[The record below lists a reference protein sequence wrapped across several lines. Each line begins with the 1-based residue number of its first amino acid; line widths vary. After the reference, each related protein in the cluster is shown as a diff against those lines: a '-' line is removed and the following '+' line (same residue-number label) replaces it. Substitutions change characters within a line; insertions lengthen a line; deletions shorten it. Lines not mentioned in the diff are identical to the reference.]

1 MLFPVLAPAIS
12 ATSSHCSDAS
22 QSPTRPK
29 RRISFPLLS
38 NSDSTDSATS
48 AAASPS
54 SSPRS
59 LATWF
64 SSLKRRNSDEGAELE
79 AKLVKSCLKLDRKE
93 REKRDKAMKKME
105 KEQRVRA
112 RREQVSIRRRD
123 LVKTR
128 TRERKYF
135 FSTDPASC
143 LTRFVL
149 CAGRPRLRRLASGT
163 ETLLLDKRRSQRR
176 QPSRSRRRV
185 LPAR

>member
-112 RREQVSIRRRD
+112 RREQDARAYAAW
-123 LVKTR
+123 LQEQKL
-128 TRERKYF
+128 YY
-135 FSTDPASC
+135 STNGAHKD
-143 LTRFVL
+143 
-149 CAGRPRLRRLASGT
+149 
-163 ETLLLDKRRSQRR
+163 DKRRDHDEEFF
-176 QPSRSRRRV
+176 PHGV
-185 LPAR
+185 WTGAYLF